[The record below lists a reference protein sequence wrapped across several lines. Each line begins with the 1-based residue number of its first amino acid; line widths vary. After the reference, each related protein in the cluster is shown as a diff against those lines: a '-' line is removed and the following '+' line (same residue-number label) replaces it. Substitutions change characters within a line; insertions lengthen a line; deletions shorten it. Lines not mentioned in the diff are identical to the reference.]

1 MASIFNGLHIGY
13 SGLTASQLGVNTTSH
28 NISNAE
34 TEGYTRQRVVQQS
47 TTPLGEIQPGAQGN
61 GTQVKEITRI
71 HDEFV
76 FKRLLTESGN
86 KEFSDFTRETLEE
99 LSTYFPEIENVG
111 IKFDMQEYFNLW
123 GDLSIHPENQAIK
136 VALAQQTQVFSR
148 NIQDTRNQMTTLQ
161 STLNDQLEVAV
172 NDINSIAS
180 QISILN
186 AAITETEAIA
196 GQHANDL
203 RDQRGTL
210 EIALSE
216 LVGATIF
223 EGELNSDMAT
233 SREIVEKGGDYSI
246 SIAGFNIV
254 DGKSFHPIHIE
265 SDDNPQAF
273 HTLSYER
280 QDGILIPMGD
290 LIKGGRVG
298 AILDLRGTS
307 FDANGELENGQLQ
320 EIINQL
326 DGYAAGLIEA
336 TNNIYAQ
343 GSKTSMRSDP
353 ISDTPSDTLLNSNLN
368 IEQGSFDLNIYDPDG
383 NITAKRS
390 ISITSTT
397 VMDDSAAFPPNGS
410 INSIVGQLSLNQ
422 DDNAD
427 GNATNDV
434 DDILNA
440 VYLPSALGTYNLNLD
455 IDAGFPGYTF
465 GIVDQ
470 TPVGSSIGTNF
481 AGALGLSRYF
491 EGNDAK
497 DINLESSLQ
506 KDPALI
512 KANKSPIEGDNAL
525 ATDMLQLQFDK
536 IKFNANGVDV
546 EESAYGYYDAMVTD
560 VGTRTNAAITVN
572 DTMHAK
578 YNAVLLSYES
588 ISKVNIDEEMVN
600 LIKYQTAYG
609 ASAKII
615 TTIDQMMDTL
625 LGLKR

>member
-13 SGLTASQLGVNTTSH
+13 SGLTASQLGINTTGH

-34 TEGYTRQRVVQQS
+34 SEGYTRQRVVQQS
-47 TTPLGEIQPGAQGN
+47 TIPLGTIQPGAQGN

-76 FKRLLTESGN
+76 FGRFRSESEN
-86 KEFSDFTRETLEE
+86 KEFSDFTRQTFEE

-111 IKFDMQEYFNLW
+111 IKYDMQEYFNLW
-123 GDLSIHPENQAIK
+123 GDLSIHPDNQAIK
-136 VALAQQTQVFSR
+136 VALAQQTQVFS
-148 NIQDTRNQMTTLQ
+148 QDVQETRNQISELQ
-161 STLNDQLEVAV
+161 NTLNDQLELAV
-172 NDINSIAS
+172 NDINEIAL
-180 QISILN
+180 QISNLN
-186 AAITETEAIA
+186 AAITKTESIE

-210 EIALSE
+210 EIALSK
-216 LVGATIF
+216 LVDATIF
-223 EGELNSDMAT
+223 EGNLSSNMAT
-233 SREIVEKGGDYSI
+233 SRDIVEKGGDYTI
-246 SIAGFNIV
+246 NIAGFNIV
-254 DGKSFHPIHIE
+254 DGKSFHPIHLE
-265 SDDNPQAF
+265 SNDNPQGF
-273 HTLSYER
+273 HSLSYER
-280 QDGILIPMGD
+280 QDGALMPMGD
-290 LIKGGRVG
+290 FINGGRVG

-307 FDANGELENGQLQ
+307 FDADGKLENGQLQ

-326 DGYAAGLIEA
+326 DGFATGLIEA

-343 GSKTSMRSDP
+343 GSKTSMRSDL
-353 ISDTPSDTLLNSNLN
+353 ISYSPLDEFAKGDIN
-368 IEQGSFDLNIYDPDG
+368 IAQGNFDINIYDPDG
-383 NITAKRS
+383 NIVASRT
-390 ISITSTT
+390 ININQSTT
-397 VMDDSAAFPPNGS
+397 MDNGTAQS
-410 INSIVGQLSLNQ
+410 IIGQIGLNL
-422 DDNAD
+422 DDNLD
-427 GNATNDV
+427 SNATNDV
-434 DDILNA
+434 DDILVAAYGYDGNTGQGA
-440 VYLPSALGTYNLNLD
+440 LNLEINLAD
-455 IDAGFPGYTF
+455 FPGYTF

-470 TPVGSSIGTNF
+470 TPTGSSIGTNF

-497 DINLESSLQ
+497 NINLESSLQ

-512 KANKSPIEGDNAL
+512 KPNKSPIEGDNSL

-546 EESAYGYYDAMVTD
+546 EQSVYGYYDALVTD

-572 DTMHAK
+572 DTSNAK

>member
-13 SGLTASQLGVNTTSH
+13 SGLTASQLGINTTSH

-34 TEGYTRQRVVQQS
+34 TEGYSRQRIVQQ
-47 TTPLGEIQPGAQGN
+47 TTVPLGTIQPGAQGN

-76 FKRLLTESGN
+76 FKRLRSESEN
-86 KEFSDFTRETLEE
+86 KEFSDFTRQTFEE

-136 VALAQQTQVFSR
+136 VALAQQTQVLSR
-148 NIQDTRNQMTTLQ
+148 DVQDTRDQVSALQ
-161 STLNDQLEVAV
+161 LTLNDQLEVAV
-172 NDINSIAS
+172 NDINEIGL
-180 QISILN
+180 QISKLN
-186 AAITETEAIA
+186 VAITNIESID

-210 EIALSE
+210 EISLSK
-216 LVGATIF
+216 LIDATIY
-223 EGELNSDMAT
+223 EGNLSSSMTTDRN
-233 SREIVEKGGDYSI
+233 IVEKGGDYSI
-246 SIAGFNIV
+246 SIAGFNII
-254 DGKSFHPIHIE
+254 DGKTFHPIHIE
-265 SDDNPQAF
+265 NDDSPQGF
-273 HTLSYER
+273 HSLSYER
-280 QDGILIPMGD
+280 QDGVLIPMGD

-307 FDANGELENGQLQ
+307 FDINGEVENGQLQ
-320 EIINQL
+320 EIINQI
-326 DGYAAGLIEA
+326 DGFATGLIET

-343 GSKTSMRSDP
+343 GSKVSMHSDSIP
-353 ISDTPSDTLLNSNLN
+353 YSPTDVISMTNMN
-368 IEQGSFDLNIYDPDG
+368 IQEGAFDLNIYDPDG
-383 NITAKRS
+383 NIVASRT
-390 ISITSTT
+390 IDITSTT
-397 VMDDSAAFPPNGS
+397 TMDDGTDF
-410 INSIVGQLSLNQ
+410 SIVGQIEFNE
-422 DDNAD
+422 DDNLDA
-427 GNATNDV
+427 NATNDV
-434 DDILNA
+434 DDILNVA
-440 VYLPSALGTYNLNLD
+440 YVFDAATGLSGLNLD
-455 IDAGFPGYTF
+455 IDIGNFPGYTF

-470 TPVGSSIGTNF
+470 TPTGSSIGTNF
-481 AGALGLSRYF
+481 AGALGLSKYF

-497 DINLESSLQ
+497 NINLESSLQ

-512 KANKSPIEGDNAL
+512 KANKSPIEGDNSL
-525 ATDMLQLQFDK
+525 STDMLQLQFDK

-546 EESAYGYYDAMVTD
+546 EESVYAYYDAIVTD

-572 DTMHAK
+572 DTSNAK

>member
-13 SGLTASQLGVNTTSH
+13 SGLTASQLGINTTSH

-34 TEGYTRQRVVQQS
+34 TEGYSRQRIVQQT
-47 TTPLGEIQPGAQGN
+47 TTPLGTIQPGAQGS

-76 FKRLLTESGN
+76 FKRYRSESEN
-86 KEFSDFTRETLEE
+86 REFSDFTRQTFEE

-111 IKFDMQEYFNLW
+111 IKYDMQEYFNLW

-136 VALAQQTQVFSR
+136 VALAQQTQVLSGD
-148 NIQDTRNQMTTLQ
+148 IQNTRDQISALQ
-161 STLNDQLEVAV
+161 KTLNDQLEVAV
-172 NDINSIAS
+172 NDINKIAFE
-180 QISILN
+180 ISNLN
-186 AAITETEAIA
+186 AAITETESIE

-216 LVGATIF
+216 LIGATIY
-223 EGELNSDMAT
+223 EGELNSNST
-233 SREIVEKGGDYSI
+233 VSRDIVEKGGDYSI

-254 DGKSFHPIHIE
+254 DGKSFHPIHIK
-265 SDDNPQAF
+265 SDDNPQSF
-273 HTLSYER
+273 HSLSYER
-280 QDGILIPMGD
+280 QDGILMPMGD
-290 LIKGGRVG
+290 LIEGGRVG
-298 AILDLRGTS
+298 AILDLRGTT
-307 FDANGELENGQLQ
+307 FDANGEPENGQLQ

-326 DGYAAGLIEA
+326 DGFATGLIES

-343 GSKTSMRSDP
+343 GSKTSMRSDY
-353 ISDTPSDTLLNSNLN
+353 IADMPSDTLLNSSLN
-368 IEQGSFDLNIYDPDG
+368 INQGSFDLNIYDPDG
-383 NITAKRS
+383 NIVASRTINITA
-390 ISITSTT
+390 STT
-397 VMDDSAAFPPNGS
+397 MDDGTAQ
-410 INSIVGQLSLNQ
+410 SIVGQLEANL
-422 DDNAD
+422 DDNLDA
-427 GNATNDV
+427 NATNDV

-440 VYLPSALGTYNLNLD
+440 VYIYSTATGMYNLNLD
-455 IDAGFPGYTF
+455 IDTANFPGYTF
-465 GIVDQ
+465 GIADQ
-470 TPVGSSIGTNF
+470 APTGSSAGTNF
-481 AGALGLSRYF
+481 AGALGMSRYF

-497 DINLESSLQ
+497 DINLESSL
-506 KDPALI
+506 KNDPALI

-536 IKFNANGVDV
+536 TRFNANGVDV
-546 EESAYGYYDAMVTD
+546 EQSVYGYYDAMVTD

-572 DTMHAK
+572 DTAHAK